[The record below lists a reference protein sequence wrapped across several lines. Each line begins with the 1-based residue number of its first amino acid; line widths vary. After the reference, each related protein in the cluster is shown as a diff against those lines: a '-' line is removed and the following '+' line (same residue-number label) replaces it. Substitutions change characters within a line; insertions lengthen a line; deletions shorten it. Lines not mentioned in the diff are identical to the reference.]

1 MATAA
6 PSPLATSPAK
16 TNGNKLSRLLIDGG
30 TTVLRNVFDRYH
42 PPANLASGLNT
53 NYSILNNLLRRR
65 VLNGHQWDKLFP
77 PGGGVPDSNTFDIT
91 LLFLLLTN
99 ICGLCPPLTGWHT
112 KPSPGDNSLEA
123 NLARVKF
130 FRNEL
135 YGHVTSSGVDATSFS
150 TFWHEISTALIFLG
164 LDQAEVDRMKA
175 EQGGE
180 EDYLDA
186 LIEWADSEEDIKV
199 QLKDIHQRQL
209 KLSETQCKTKDVAE
223 EVLRVELKG
232 QKILL
237 DSKSKLDEVSQL
249 VYATH
254 QENILR
260 LDKVYDSQSKTIHAV
275 DVIHE
280 SIQEVKQEV
289 KGLTKRKNE
298 HADEVLKTL
307 VKSEFKGDIEL
318 HANKFQEGTREWIF
332 KSIKDW
338 LDDRSSPHRV
348 MVISGNPGMGKTVI
362 SAVVSQRMQ
371 KDERLSGSHFCQHDN
386 SRYRDPRLML
396 QSLACHL
403 CQAMPSYKDTL
414 VEQLSRNLG
423 KDLNNMGVEELFALL
438 FKEPLSTVQDPG
450 RNTLIVIDGL
460 DESEYKGRNE
470 LLHVISNHFS
480 MLPVWIRILITTRP
494 ERSITEVLRHLEPIE
509 LKQKREENLNDIQ
522 TLFENQL
529 SNKIGEEHKDVLL
542 KELVKKSE
550 GLFIYA
556 YFIVDFIQKN
566 VSILTPDQLESVLP
580 SGISSVY
587 LSYFK
592 RLENELCKELNADE
606 EHFLRFLCAL
616 TAAREPLPVEFIA
629 KILNPGG
636 KSLTAQRKVNKAISC
651 ISTLLP
657 VREGRLHFF
666 HKSIKDWLIASLPYE
681 QHDFAVDEKEGHIVL
696 SDLCAS
702 ELDNLQRKGVHDRQF
717 TNTES
722 YALHHGTQHMLQVVN
737 DHDCADATRANSVTA
752 EQVYKYATDLEL
764 VYAKLEVKSTSATED
779 LLSLHSQNCSLLSH
793 ERDFVVTS
801 LLSLL
806 KKHSYI
812 LVDHPHLLFQCLINE
827 GIPELSS
834 SAAVI
839 LESSMPQI
847 AYMKYLDT
855 EEQKGAD
862 QARFECSDKIVCFDV
877 SPEMDF
883 IVCECRDGNIHLW
896 SLQTGNKIWVR
907 PTLTKKEFYSGYPDN
922 TAYRRVGNNSLS
934 YYRSVTFHPNGKSVL
949 AGTLQFLYTL
959 GGERKDLFPN
969 SKCIF
974 SNFVFCKD
982 KKEILT
988 DCPNKPKEVALWN
1001 MVNGEKLLIIAADQ
1015 EIAAFTIS
1023 EDGSQ
1028 LAFSHVTGEVILLD
1042 RVNKSSQ
1049 MILRTTL
1056 VDCGLMHF
1064 TSDKN
1069 TLVCGFLGFTFEEH
1083 SGSYKGVFYG
1093 PPRFIS
1099 ITVNS
1104 DPDLEPLQ
1112 FQTFRFWPYNL
1123 SGTLDLW
1130 DDFIKQTMTFSWAR
1144 NVQVIPKHCLHAGS
1158 YIKLNDE
1165 SALVGSPACKYV
1177 TMINTVHGMVFGSI
1191 EGRDVKQIAFSLE
1204 GDAIYSVVPVPERE
1218 VKVTVLRMSSRDL
1231 VNTRVFLDSVSIF
1244 PTRDGIVLL
1253 KHDRVAELWSFD
1265 MSTCLRPLPKVTE
1278 YEKVYTISEVFIACC
1293 YSVSFYELSEDL
1305 QNEGSDNS
1313 EDWPNDIDEW
1323 CADSQDH
1330 WVIDVLDVTSAGS
1343 RIVSSLKADLDADEM
1358 ILSVS
1363 FSDPSQVLLC
1373 TLKEEDIGVLL
1384 LEKVKLSLRK
1394 NGLIVWERTTCWI
1407 DSIIESHL
1415 LCSPRNEFVVT
1426 WNTLDQ
1432 GHGLHILNADT
1443 GETLHVFLGEQHDIV
1458 DCKFL
1463 DDKSVVCCSGDN
1475 FLRLYNI
1482 RTGDLLSI
1490 LDIGERSFCLGACL
1504 FQPLV
1509 AIGLSG
1515 TRIKFVHVQL
1525 PKETERNARLVY
1537 FISFLVITLDYLYS
1551 EAPKTNPRC
1560 AINCKMPSYK

>member
-6 PSPLATSPAK
+6 PSLLASSPAK

-30 TTVLRNVFDRYH
+30 TTVLRNVFDHYH
-42 PPANLASGLNT
+42 PPTTLASDLNA
-53 NYSILNNLLRRR
+53 NYSTLNNLLRRR

-77 PGGGVPDSNTFDIT
+77 PGGVPDSKTFDIT

-99 ICGLCPPLTGWHT
+99 ICGLSPPLTGWHS
-112 KPSPGDNSLEA
+112 KPSPSDNSREA

-135 YGHVTSSGVDATSFS
+135 YGHVTSSGVDATSFF
-150 TFWHEISTALIFLG
+150 TFWQEISTALIFLG
-164 LDQAEVDRMKA
+164 LDQAEVDRLNA

-186 LIEWADSEEDIKV
+186 LIEWADSEEDIKG
-199 QLKDIHQRQL
+199 QLKDIYQRQL
-209 KLSETQCKTKDVAE
+209 KLSETQYKTQDVAE

-232 QKILL
+232 EKILL

-254 QENILR
+254 QATNEAHQENILR
-260 LDKVYDSQSKTIHAV
+260 LDKMCDSQSKTIHAV

-307 VKSEFKGDIEL
+307 VKSEFKGDIEF
-318 HANKFQEGTREWIF
+318 HANKFQERTREWIF

-371 KDERLSGSHFCQHDN
+371 RVGRLSGSHFCQHNN

-403 CQAMPSYKDTL
+403 CQTMPSYKDAL

-438 FKEPLSTVQDPG
+438 FKEPLSTVQNPG

-460 DESEYKGRNE
+460 DESEYQGRNE
-470 LLHVISNHFS
+470 LLHVIRNHFS

-509 LKQKREENLNDIQ
+509 LKQKHEENLNDIQ

-529 SNKIGEEHKDVLL
+529 SNKIGEKHKDILL

-556 YFIVDFIQKN
+556 YYIVDFIQKN

-616 TAAREPLPVEFIA
+616 AAAREPLPVEFIA

-636 KSLTAQRKVNKAISC
+636 KSLTAQRKVKKAISC

-681 QHDFAVDEKEGHIVL
+681 EHDFAVDEKEGHYVL

-702 ELDNLQRKGVHDRQF
+702 ELDSLQRKGVHHRQF

-722 YALHHGTQHMLQVVN
+722 YALHHGTQHMLQLVN
-737 DHDCADATRANSVTA
+737 DHDCADATRANSATA
-752 EQVYKYATDLEL
+752 EQVYKYATDLKL
-764 VYAKLEVKSTSATED
+764 VYAKLKVKSTFATED
-779 LLSLHSQNCSLLSH
+779 LLSLHSQSCSLLSD

-834 SAAVI
+834 SAAII
-839 LESSMPQI
+839 LESSTPKI
-847 AYMKYLDT
+847 PYMKHLKN
-855 EEQKGAD
+855 ED
-862 QARFECSDKIVCFDV
+862 QRRANKARFYCSDKIVCFDV
-877 SPEMDF
+877 SPEMDYL
-883 IVCECRDGNIHLW
+883 ICECRDGTICLW
-896 SLQTGNKIWVR
+896 SLLTGNKIWVR
-907 PTLTKKEFYSGYPDN
+907 PTLTKKEFYSGYPDDS
-922 TAYRRVGNNSLS
+922 AYRVVGNNSLS
-934 YYRSVTFHPNGKSVL
+934 YYRSVTFHPNGESVL
-949 AGTLQFLYTL
+949 ARTLQFVYTL
-959 GGERKDLFPN
+959 DGDRKDLFP
-969 SKCIF
+969 SSDCFF

-982 KKEILT
+982 KKEVLT
-988 DCPNKPKEVALWN
+988 DRPNKPKEVALWN
-1001 MVNGEKLLIIAADQ
+1001 IVNGENVLNIVAVE
-1015 EIAAFTIS
+1015 EIATFTIS

-1028 LAFSHVTGEVILLD
+1028 VAFSQVTFEIVIFD
-1042 RVNKSSQ
+1042 RVNESVQ
-1049 MILRTTL
+1049 RILRTES
-1056 VDCGLMHF
+1056 VVCGLMNF
-1064 TSDKN
+1064 TPDTEN
-1069 TLVCGFLGFTFEEH
+1069 TLVCGFLGFTVEYEC
-1083 SGSYKGVFYG
+1083 GTYKRLFCDR
-1093 PPRFIS
+1093 PQFL
-1099 ITVNS
+1099 TVNS
-1104 DPDLEPLQ
+1104 DVVFDSVQPRA
-1112 FQTFRFWPYNL
+1112 FRLWPYD
-1123 SGTLDLW
+1123 SPGTLDWELGYW
-1130 DDFIKQTMTFSWAR
+1130 ELTMQNYW
-1144 NVQVIPKHCLHAGS
+1144 VHCVIPNKFLYAGA
-1158 YIKLNDE
+1158 YIRLNKE

-1177 TMINTVHGMVFGSI
+1177 AMVNTEEVFRLQNG
-1191 EGRDVKQIAFSLE
+1191 GVVVKIAFSLE
-1204 GDAIYSVVPVPERE
+1204 GDAIYSITSESE
-1218 VKVTVLRMSSRDL
+1218 SLHHNLTLTVFRMSNNELLS
-1231 VNTRVFLDSVSIF
+1231 TKIFPGPISIF
-1244 PTRDGIVLL
+1244 PTRDGVMLR

-1293 YSVSFYELSEDL
+1293 YSVPFYELSEDL
-1305 QNEGSDNS
+1305 ENEGSDNS

-1358 ILSVS
+1358 IISVLC
-1363 FSDPSQVLLC
+1363 SDPSQVLLR
-1373 TLKEEDIGVLL
+1373 TLKEEDVGVLF
-1384 LEKVKLSLRK
+1384 LENK
-1394 NGLIVWERTTCWI
+1394 
-1407 DSIIESHL
+1407 
-1415 LCSPRNEFVVT
+1415 
-1426 WNTLDQ
+1426 
-1432 GHGLHILNADT
+1432 
-1443 GETLHVFLGEQHDIV
+1443 
-1458 DCKFL
+1458 
-1463 DDKSVVCCSGDN
+1463 
-1475 FLRLYNI
+1475 
-1482 RTGDLLSI
+1482 
-1490 LDIGERSFCLGACL
+1490 
-1504 FQPLV
+1504 
-1509 AIGLSG
+1509 
-1515 TRIKFVHVQL
+1515 
-1525 PKETERNARLVY
+1525 
-1537 FISFLVITLDYLYS
+1537 
-1551 EAPKTNPRC
+1551 
-1560 AINCKMPSYK
+1560 

>member
-6 PSPLATSPAK
+6 PSPLASSPAK

-65 VLNGHQWDKLFP
+65 VLNGHQWEKLFP
-77 PGGGVPDSNTFDIT
+77 TGGGVPDSNKFDIT

-123 NLARVKF
+123 NLARVKL

-164 LDQAEVDRMKA
+164 LDQAEVDRLKA

-186 LIEWADSEEDIKV
+186 LIEWAGSEEDIKA

-209 KLSETQCKTKDVAE
+209 KLSETQCKTHDVAE

-232 QKILL
+232 EKILL

-254 QENILR
+254 QATNEAHQENILR
-260 LDKVYDSQSKTIHAV
+260 LDKMCDSQSKTIHAV

-307 VKSEFKGDIEL
+307 VKSEFKGDIEF

-332 KSIKDW
+332 KSIEDW
-338 LDDRSSPHRV
+338 LDDRSSPHRA

-371 KDERLSGSHFCQHDN
+371 RVGRLSGSHFCQHNN

-460 DESEYKGRNE
+460 DESEYQGRNE

-494 ERSITEVLRHLEPIE
+494 ERSITEALRHLEPIE
-509 LKQKREENLNDIQ
+509 LEQKQEENLNDIQ

-529 SNKIGEEHKDVLL
+529 SNKIGEKHKDILL

-556 YFIVDFIQKN
+556 YYIVDFIQKN

-616 TAAREPLPVEFIA
+616 AAAREPLPVEFIA

-636 KSLTAQRKVNKAISC
+636 KSLTAQRKVKKAISC

-681 QHDFAVDEKEGHIVL
+681 EHDFAVDEKEGHYVL

-702 ELDNLQRKGVHDRQF
+702 ELDSLQRKGVHDRQF

-737 DHDCADATRANSVTA
+737 YHDCADETRANSVTA

-764 VYAKLEVKSTSATED
+764 VYAKLKVKSTFATED
-779 LLSLHSQNCSLLSH
+779 LLSLHSQSCSLLSD
-793 ERDFVVTS
+793 EREFVVTS

-812 LVDHPHLLFQCLINE
+812 LVDHPHLFFQCLINE

-847 AYMKYLDT
+847 AYMKYLDA

-883 IVCECRDGNIHLW
+883 IVCECRDGTIHLW
-896 SLQTGNKIWVR
+896 SLQTGSTIWVR

-934 YYRSVTFHPNGKSVL
+934 YYRSVTFHPNGKNVL
-949 AGTLQFLYTL
+949 AGTLQFVYTL
-959 GGERKDLFPN
+959 GGETKDLFPN

-988 DCPNKPKEVALWN
+988 DCPNKPKEVALWK
-1001 MVNGEKLLIIAADQ
+1001 MVNGEKLLIIAAEQ

-1028 LAFSHVTGEVILLD
+1028 VAFSHVTGEVILLD

-1112 FQTFRFWPYNL
+1112 FQTFKFWPYNL

-1130 DDFIKQTMTFSWAR
+1130 DDFIKQTIPFSWAR

-1177 TMINTVHGMVFGSI
+1177 TMINTVHGMAFGSI
-1191 EGRDVKQIAFSLE
+1191 GGRDVKQINFSLE

-1244 PTRDGIVLL
+1244 PTRNGIVLL

-1265 MSTCLRPLPKVTE
+1265 MSTCLRPLPKVTGCDIVSSVSAE
-1278 YEKVYTISEVFIACC
+1278 QIACC
-1293 YSVSFYELSEDL
+1293 SSVPLYELSEDSEDL
-1305 QNEGSDNS
+1305 EDQDYDNS
-1313 EDWPNDIDEW
+1313 GDGLGYMDEW
-1323 CADSQDH
+1323 SDY
-1330 WVIDVLDVTSAGS
+1330 LDYQTKSKLIINYLGVNRAKSTT
-1343 RIVSSLKADLDADEM
+1343 VSSLNTVLDAGEE
-1358 ILSVS
+1358 ILSV
-1363 FSDPSQVLLC
+1363 FCINPSEVLVCTSKKTEVFNVLLV
-1373 TLKEEDIGVLL
+1373 EV
-1384 LEKVKLSLRK
+1384 KVSLRR
-1394 NGLIVWERTTCWI
+1394 NNLILWERTASWI
-1407 DSIIESHL
+1407 DPMGLMSHV
-1415 LCSPRNEFVVT
+1415 LCSSKHEFVVT
-1426 WNTLDQ
+1426 WNTLEE
-1432 GHGLHILNADT
+1432 GHGLHILYADT
-1443 GETLHVFLGEQHDIV
+1443 GETLHVFLGDQNDIV

-1463 DDKSVVCCSGDN
+1463 DDESLVCCSGDN
-1475 FLRLYNI
+1475 FLRLYNV
-1482 RTGDLLSI
+1482 RAGVLLSI
-1490 LDIGERSFCLGACL
+1490 LDIGEQPFCLGACL
-1504 FQPLV
+1504 YQPLV

-1525 PKETERNARLVY
+1525 PKETGKTPRLV
-1537 FISFLVITLDYLYS
+1537 SFVSLLVM
-1551 EAPKTNPRC
+1551 AVN
-1560 AINCKMPSYK
+1560 

>member
-6 PSPLATSPAK
+6 PSPLASSPAK

-91 LLFLLLTN
+91 LLFLLLTT
-99 ICGLCPPLTGWHT
+99 ICGLSPPLTGWHT
-112 KPSPGDNSLEA
+112 KPFPGDNSLEA

-135 YGHVTSSGVDATSFS
+135 YGHVTSSGVEATSFS
-150 TFWHEISTALIFLG
+150 TFWHEISTALICLG
-164 LDQAEVDRMKA
+164 LDQAEIDRLKA

-186 LIEWADSEEDIKV
+186 LTEWAGSDEDIKA

-209 KLSETQCKTKDVAE
+209 KLSETQCKTQDVAE

-232 QKILL
+232 EKILL

-254 QENILR
+254 QATNEAHQENILR
-260 LDKVYDSQSKTIHAV
+260 LDKVCDSQSKTIHAV

-307 VKSEFKGDIEL
+307 VKSEFKGDIEF

-348 MVISGNPGMGKTVI
+348 IVISGNPGMGKTVI

-371 KDERLSGSHFCQHDN
+371 RVGGMSGSHFFQHNN

-403 CQAMPSYKDTL
+403 CQAMPSYKDAL

-460 DESEYKGRNE
+460 DESEYQGRNE

-529 SNKIGEEHKDVLL
+529 SNKIGEEHKDIIL

-556 YFIVDFIQKN
+556 YYIVDFIQKN
-566 VSILTPDQLESVLP
+566 VSILTPDQVESVLP

-616 TAAREPLPVEFIA
+616 AAAREPLPVEFIA

-636 KSLTAQRKVNKAISC
+636 KSLTAQRKVKKAISC

-657 VREGRLHFF
+657 VREDRLHFF
-666 HKSIKDWLIASLPYE
+666 HKSIKDWLIASLSYE
-681 QHDFAVDEKEGHIVL
+681 QHDFAVDEKEGHYVL
-696 SDLCAS
+696 SDLCVS
-702 ELDNLQRKGVHDRQF
+702 ELDSLQRKGVHDRQF
-717 TNTES
+717 KNTES
-722 YALHHGTQHMLQVVN
+722 CALHHGTQHMLQVVN
-737 DHDCADATRANSVTA
+737 DHDCADETRAISVTA

-764 VYAKLEVKSTSATED
+764 VYAKLKVKSTSATED
-779 LLSLHSQNCSLLSH
+779 LLSLHSQNCSLLSD

-812 LVDHPHLLFQCLINE
+812 LVDHPRLLFQCLINE

-839 LESSMPQI
+839 LESSTPKI
-847 AYMKYLDT
+847 PYMKHLKNED
-855 EEQKGAD
+855 QRRAD
-862 QARFECSDKIVCFDV
+862 KARFYCSDKIVCFDV
-877 SPEMDF
+877 SPEMDYL
-883 IVCECRDGNIHLW
+883 ICECRDGTICLW
-896 SLQTGNKIWVR
+896 SLLTGNKIWVR
-907 PTLTKKEFYSGYPDN
+907 PTLTKKEFYSGYPDDS
-922 TAYRRVGNNSLS
+922 AYRVVGNNSLS
-934 YYRSVTFHPNGKSVL
+934 YYRSVTFHPNGESVL
-949 AGTLQFLYTL
+949 AGTLQFVYTL
-959 GGERKDLFPN
+959 DGDTKDLFP
-969 SKCIF
+969 SSDSIF

-982 KKEILT
+982 KKEVLT
-988 DCPNKPKEVALWN
+988 DRPNKPKEVALWN
-1001 MVNGEKLLIIAADQ
+1001 IVNGENVLNIVADE
-1015 EIAAFTIS
+1015 EIATFTIS

-1028 LAFSHVTGEVILLD
+1028 VAFSQVTFEIVFFD
-1042 RVNKSSQ
+1042 RVNESVQ
-1049 MILRTTL
+1049 RILQTES
-1056 VDCGLMHF
+1056 VVCGLMHF
-1064 TSDKN
+1064 TPDTEN
-1069 TLVCGFLGFTFEEH
+1069 RDTLVCGFLGFTVEEEC
-1083 SGSYKGVFYG
+1083 GTYKGCFCG
-1093 PPRFIS
+1093 LSQFL
-1099 ITVNS
+1099 TFNS
-1104 DPDLEPLQ
+1104 DLDFDSVQPE
-1112 FQTFRFWPYNL
+1112 TFSLWPYDS
-1123 SGTLDLW
+1123 SGTLDW
-1130 DDFIKQTMTFSWAR
+1130 DFGYWDLTMQDISDCW
-1144 NVQVIPKHCLHAGS
+1144 VHCVIPSKFLYAGS
-1158 YIKLNDE
+1158 YIRLNKE
-1165 SALVGSPACKYV
+1165 SALAGSPACKYV
-1177 TMINTVHGMVFGSI
+1177 AMVNTEEVFRLQNG
-1191 EGRDVKQIAFSLE
+1191 GVVVKIAFSLE
-1204 GDAIYSVVPVPERE
+1204 GDAIYSITSESE
-1218 VKVTVLRMSSRDL
+1218 SLHHNLTLTVFRMSNNELLS
-1231 VNTRVFLDSVSIF
+1231 TKIFPGPISIF
-1244 PTRDGIVLL
+1244 PTRDGVMLR

-1265 MSTCLRPLPKVTE
+1265 MSTCLRSLPNVTA
-1278 YEKVYTISEVFIACC
+1278 YNIVSSTSEEFIAGC
-1293 YSVSFYELSEDL
+1293 YKVALFELSKDL
-1305 QNEGSDNS
+1305 ANEGSDNS
-1313 EDWPNDIDEW
+1313 EDWPDDIHKW
-1323 CADSQDH
+1323 CVDFQVY

-1343 RIVSSLKADLDADEM
+1343 RIVSSLKADLDADEV
-1358 ILSVS
+1358 ILSVLCI
-1363 FSDPSQVLLC
+1363 DPSQVLLC
-1373 TLKEEDIGVLL
+1373 TSKEEDFGGHS
-1384 LEKVKLSLRK
+1384 LENVKLKLRK
-1394 NGLIVWERTTCWI
+1394 NGLILLERTTCWI
-1407 DSIIESHL
+1407 DPDRIIASHL

-1432 GHGLHILNADT
+1432 GHGLHILNAYT
-1443 GETLHVFLGEQHDIV
+1443 GETLHVFLGEQNDIV

-1463 DDKSVVCCSGDN
+1463 DDESVVCCSEDN

-1490 LDIGERSFCLGACL
+1490 LDIGEQPFCLGACL
-1504 FQPLV
+1504 YQPLV
-1509 AIGLSG
+1509 AIGLSA

-1525 PKETERNARLVY
+1525 PKETKKTARLSHQTPV
-1537 FISFLVITLDYLYS
+1537 
-1551 EAPKTNPRC
+1551 N
-1560 AINCKMPSYK
+1560 

>member
-1 MATAA
+1 M
-6 PSPLATSPAK
+6 
-16 TNGNKLSRLLIDGG
+16 
-30 TTVLRNVFDRYH
+30 LRNVFDHYH
-42 PPANLASGLNT
+42 PPANLASDLNL
-53 NYSILNNLLRRR
+53 NYSVLNNLLRKR

-77 PGGGVPDSNTFDIT
+77 PGGVPDSKTFDIT

-99 ICGLCPPLTGWHT
+99 ICGLSPPLTGWHS

-123 NLARVKF
+123 NLARVKV

-150 TFWHEISTALIFLG
+150 AFWHEISTALIFLG
-164 LDQAEVDRMKA
+164 LDQAEVDRLKA

-186 LIEWADSEEDIKV
+186 LIDWAGSEEDIKA

-209 KLSETQCKTKDVAE
+209 KLSETQCKTHDVAE

-232 QKILL
+232 EKILL

-254 QENILR
+254 QATNEAHQENILR
-260 LDKVYDSQSKTIHAV
+260 LDKMCDSQSKTIHAV
-275 DVIHE
+275 DVMHE

-289 KGLTKRKNE
+289 KDLTKRKNG

-307 VKSEFKGDIEL
+307 VKSEFKGDIEF

-371 KDERLSGSHFCQHDN
+371 RVERLSGSHFCQHNN

-403 CQAMPSYKDTL
+403 CQAMPSYKDAL

-423 KDLNNMGVEELFALL
+423 TDLNNMGVEELFALL

-460 DESEYKGRNE
+460 DESEYQGRNE
-470 LLHVISNHFS
+470 LLHVISNHFP
-480 MLPVWIRILITTRP
+480 MLPVWMRILITTRP
-494 ERSITEVLRHLEPIE
+494 ERSITEALRHLEPIE

-522 TLFENQL
+522 TSFENQL
-529 SNKIGEEHKDVLL
+529 SNKIGEKHKDILL

-556 YFIVDFIQKN
+556 YYIVDFIQKN

-592 RLENELCKELNADE
+592 RLENELCKELHADE

-616 TAAREPLPVEFIA
+616 TASREPLPVEFIA
-629 KILNPGG
+629 KILYPGE
-636 KSLTAQRKVNKAISC
+636 KSLTAQRKVKKAISC

-681 QHDFAVDEKEGHIVL
+681 QHDFAVDEKKGHYVL

-702 ELDNLQRKGVHDRQF
+702 ELDSLQRKGVHDRQF

-722 YALHHGTQHMLQVVN
+722 YALHHGTQHMLQLVN
-737 DHDCADATRANSVTA
+737 DDDCADATRANSVKA

-764 VYAKLEVKSTSATED
+764 VYAKLKVKSTFATED
-779 LLSLHSQNCSLLSH
+779 LLSLHSQSCSLLSD

-834 SAAVI
+834 SAAII
-839 LESSMPQI
+839 LESSTPKI
-847 AYMKYLDT
+847 PYMKHLKN
-855 EEQKGAD
+855 ED
-862 QARFECSDKIVCFDV
+862 QRRANKARFYCSDKIVCFDV
-877 SPEMDF
+877 SPEMDYL
-883 IVCECRDGNIHLW
+883 ICECRDGTICLW
-896 SLQTGNKIWVR
+896 SLLTGNRIWVR
-907 PTLTKKEFYSGYPDN
+907 PTLTKKEFYSGYPDDS
-922 TAYRRVGNNSLS
+922 AYRVVGNNSLS
-934 YYRSVTFHPNGKSVL
+934 YYRSVTFHSNGESVL
-949 AGTLQFLYTL
+949 AGTLQFVYTL
-959 GGERKDLFPN
+959 DGDRKDLFP
-969 SKCIF
+969 SSDCFF

-982 KKEILT
+982 KKEVLT
-988 DCPNKPKEVALWN
+988 DRPNKPKEVALWN
-1001 MVNGEKLLIIAADQ
+1001 IVNGENVLNIVADE
-1015 EIAAFTIS
+1015 EIATFTIS

-1028 LAFSHVTGEVILLD
+1028 VAFSQVTFEIVIFD
-1042 RVNKSSQ
+1042 RVNESVQ
-1049 MILRTTL
+1049 RILRTES
-1056 VDCGLMHF
+1056 VVCGLMHF
-1064 TSDKN
+1064 TPDTEN
-1069 TLVCGFLGFTFEEH
+1069 TLVCGFLGFTVEYEC
-1083 SGSYKGVFYG
+1083 GTYKRLFCDR
-1093 PPRFIS
+1093 PQFL
-1099 ITVNS
+1099 TVNS
-1104 DPDLEPLQ
+1104 DLVFDSVQPRA
-1112 FQTFRFWPYNL
+1112 FRLWPYD
-1123 SGTLDLW
+1123 SPGTLDWELGYW
-1130 DDFIKQTMTFSWAR
+1130 ELTMQDYW
-1144 NVQVIPKHCLHAGS
+1144 VHCVIPSKFLYAGA
-1158 YIKLNDE
+1158 YIRLNKE

-1177 TMINTVHGMVFGSI
+1177 AMVNTEEVFRLQNG
-1191 EGRDVKQIAFSLE
+1191 GVVVKIAFSLE
-1204 GDAIYSVVPVPERE
+1204 GDAIYSITSESE
-1218 VKVTVLRMSSRDL
+1218 SLHHNLTLTVFRMSNNELLS
-1231 VNTRVFLDSVSIF
+1231 TKIFPGPISIF
-1244 PTRDGIVLL
+1244 PTRDGVMLL

-1265 MSTCLRPLPKVTE
+1265 MSTCLRSLPNVTA
-1278 YEKVYTISEVFIACC
+1278 YNIVSSTSEEFIAGC
-1293 YSVSFYELSEDL
+1293 YKVAFFELSKDL
-1305 QNEGSDNS
+1305 ANKGSDNS
-1313 EDWPNDIDEW
+1313 EDWPDDIDKW
-1323 CADSQDH
+1323 CVDCQVCR
-1330 WVIDVLDVTSAGS
+1330 VIDVLDVTSAGS
-1343 RIVSSLKADLDADEM
+1343 RIISSLKVDLDADEM
-1358 ILSVS
+1358 ILSVLCI
-1363 FSDPSQVLLC
+1363 DPSQVLLC
-1373 TLKEEDIGVLL
+1373 TSKEEDFGVHS
-1384 LEKVKLSLRK
+1384 LEHVKLNLRK
-1394 NGLIVWERTTCWI
+1394 NGLILWERTTCWI
-1407 DSIIESHL
+1407 DPDRIIASHL
-1415 LCSPRNEFVVT
+1415 LCSPKNEFVVT

-1432 GHGLHILNADT
+1432 GHGLHVLNADT
-1443 GETLHVFLGEQHDIV
+1443 GETLHVFLGEQNDIV

-1463 DDKSVVCCSGDN
+1463 DDESVVCCSEDN

-1490 LDIGERSFCLGACL
+1490 LDIGEQPFCLGACL
-1504 FQPLV
+1504 YHPLV

-1525 PKETERNARLVY
+1525 PKETKKTERLVS
-1537 FISFLVITLDYLYS
+1537 FISFLVIAVD
-1551 EAPKTNPRC
+1551 
-1560 AINCKMPSYK
+1560 

>member
-1 MATAA
+1 M
-6 PSPLATSPAK
+6 
-16 TNGNKLSRLLIDGG
+16 
-30 TTVLRNVFDRYH
+30 LRNIFDHYH
-42 PPANLASGLNT
+42 LPVNLASDLNF
-53 NYSILNNLLRRR
+53 NYSVLKNLLSKR
-65 VLNGHQWDKLFP
+65 VLNGHQWEKLFP
-77 PGGGVPDSNTFDIT
+77 PGGGVPDSKTFDIT
-91 LLFLLLTN
+91 LLFLLLTT
-99 ICGLCPPLTGWHT
+99 ICGLSPPLTGWHT
-112 KPSPGDNSLEA
+112 KPPPGDNTREA

-130 FRNEL
+130 FRNML
-135 YGHVTSSGVDATSFS
+135 YGHVTSTGVDATSFS
-150 TFWHEISTALIFLG
+150 SFWHEISTTLHSLG
-164 LDQAEVDRMKA
+164 LDQAEINRLKA
-175 EQGGE
+175 ERGGE
-180 EDYLDA
+180 QDYLDV
-186 LIEWADSEEDIKV
+186 LIEWADSEEDIKE
-199 QLKDIHQRQL
+199 QLKYIRQSQNKTEETQL
-209 KLSETQCKTKDVAE
+209 KLSEIQCKTLDVAE

-232 QKILL
+232 EKILL
-237 DSKSKLDEVSQL
+237 DSKSKLDEVSQW
-249 VYATH
+249 VNATNQATNEAH
-254 QENILR
+254 QECILR
-260 LDKVYDSQSKTIHAV
+260 LDKVCDSQSKTTRAV
-275 DVIHE
+275 DVMHE

-307 VKSEFKGDIEL
+307 VKSEFKGDIEF

-338 LDDRSSPHRV
+338 LDDRASPHRV

-371 KDERLSGSHFCQHDN
+371 KAGRLSGSHFCQHNN

-438 FKEPLSTVQDPG
+438 FKEPLSTVKDPG

-494 ERSITEVLRHLEPIE
+494 ERSITEALRHLEPIE

-529 SNKIGEEHKDVLL
+529 SNKIGEQHKDILL

-587 LSYFK
+587 FSYFK
-592 RLENELCKELNADE
+592 RLENELFKELHADE

-616 TAAREPLPVEFIA
+616 TASREPLPVEFIA
-629 KILNPGG
+629 KILYPGE
-636 KSLTAQRKVNKAISC
+636 KSLTAQRKVKKAISS

-657 VREGRLHFF
+657 VRDGRLHFF

-681 QHDFAVDEKEGHIVL
+681 QHDFAVDEKEGHDVL

-702 ELDNLQRKGVHDRQF
+702 ELDSIQRKGVHGRQF

-722 YALHHGTQHMLQVVN
+722 YALHHGTQHMIQVVN
-737 DHDCADATRANSVTA
+737 YHDCPDETRTNSVTV
-752 EQVYKYATDLEL
+752 EELYKYATDLEL
-764 VYAKLEVKSTSATED
+764 VYAKLKAKSTFATED
-779 LLSLHSQNCSLLSH
+779 LLSLHSPNCSLLSD
-793 ERDFVVTS
+793 ERGFVVTS

-812 LVDHPHLLFQCLINE
+812 LVDHPHLFFQCLINE

-855 EEQKGAD
+855 EQKKGAD
-862 QARFECSDKIVCFDV
+862 KARFECSDKIVCFDV

-883 IVCECRDGNIHLW
+883 VVCECRDGTIHLW

-922 TAYRRVGNNSLS
+922 TAYRRVGICSLS

-949 AGTLQFLYTL
+949 AGTLQFVYTL
-959 GGERKDLFPN
+959 SGERKDLFPN
-969 SKCIF
+969 SKCVF

-988 DCPNKPKEVALWN
+988 DCPNNPKEVALWN
-1001 MVNGEKLLIIAADQ
+1001 MVNGEKLLTIAADQ
-1015 EIAAFTIS
+1015 EIAACTIS

-1028 LAFSHVTGEVILLD
+1028 IAFSQVTHAVILFD
-1042 RVNKSSQ
+1042 RVNKSFQ
-1049 MILRTTL
+1049 LILQTSL
-1056 VDCGLMHF
+1056 LDCGLMYF

-1069 TLVCGFLGFTFEEH
+1069 TLVCAFLDFTFEEH
-1083 SGSYKGVFYG
+1083 CNSYKGFFYG

-1099 ITVNS
+1099 INVNS

-1112 FQTFRFWPYNL
+1112 FETFRFWPYNS

-1130 DDFIKQTMTFSWAR
+1130 DDFKKQTWFFSWAS
-1144 NVQVIPKHCLHAGS
+1144 NLQVIPKHCLHAGS
-1158 YIKLNDE
+1158 YIKLDDE

-1177 TMINTVHGMVFGSI
+1177 TMINTVHRTTFGLI
-1191 EGRDVKQIAFSLE
+1191 KGRNVKQIAFSLE

-1231 VNTRVFLDSVSIF
+1231 VNTIVFLDSVSVF

-1265 MSTCLRPLPKVTE
+1265 MSTCLRALPNVTGCDIVSSVSRE
-1278 YEKVYTISEVFIACC
+1278 LIACC
-1293 YSVSFYELSEDL
+1293 SSVPFYESSEDSEDL
-1305 QNEGSDNS
+1305 EDQDSDNS
-1313 EDWPNDIDEW
+1313 GDWVGYVDEW
-1323 CADSQDH
+1323 SDFQDYLTKSEL
-1330 WVIDVLDVTSAGS
+1330 VINYLDVNRTKSTT
-1343 RIVSSLKADLDADEM
+1343 VSSLNTILDKGEE
-1358 ILSVS
+1358 ILTVFCINSS
-1363 FSDPSQVLLC
+1363 EVLVC
-1373 TLKEEDIGVLL
+1373 TSKETEVGAAIVVD
-1384 LEKVKLSLRK
+1384 VKLSLRK
-1394 NGLIVWERTTCWI
+1394 NGLILWERTAMWVDPMDI
-1407 DSIIESHL
+1407 MSHL
-1415 LCSPRNEFVVT
+1415 LCSSKHEFVVT
-1426 WNTLDQ
+1426 WNTLEK

-1443 GETLHVFLGEQHDIV
+1443 GETLHVFLGDQNDIV

-1463 DDKSVVCCSGDN
+1463 DDESVVCCSGDN
-1475 FLRLYNI
+1475 FIRLYNV
-1482 RTGDLLSI
+1482 RAGVLLSI
-1490 LDIGERSFCLGACL
+1490 LDIGEQPFSLGACL
-1504 FQPLV
+1504 YQPLV
-1509 AIGLSG
+1509 AIGLSA

-1525 PKETERNARLVY
+1525 PKETEKTPRLVS
-1537 FISFLVITLDYLYS
+1537 FISFLVIAVDYLL
-1551 EAPKTNPRC
+1551 
-1560 AINCKMPSYK
+1560 

>member
-6 PSPLATSPAK
+6 PSPLASSPAK

-53 NYSILNNLLRRR
+53 NYSILNKLLRRR

-209 KLSETQCKTKDVAE
+209 KLSETQCKTQDVAE

-254 QENILR
+254 QATNEAHQENILR
-260 LDKVYDSQSKTIHAV
+260 LNKMCDSQSKTIHAV

-307 VKSEFKGDIEL
+307 VKSEFKGDIEF

-332 KSIKDW
+332 KSIEDW
-338 LDDRSSPHRV
+338 LDDRASPHRV

-371 KDERLSGSHFCQHDN
+371 RVGRLSGSHFCQHNN

-403 CQAMPSYKDTL
+403 CQAMPSYKDAL

-522 TLFENQL
+522 TLFEKQL
-529 SNKIGEEHKDVLL
+529 SNKIGEKHKDILL

-556 YFIVDFIQKN
+556 YYIVDFIQKN

-616 TAAREPLPVEFIA
+616 AAAREPLPVEFIA

-636 KSLTAQRKVNKAISC
+636 KSLTAQRKVKKAISC

-737 DHDCADATRANSVTA
+737 DHDCADETRANSVTA

-779 LLSLHSQNCSLLSH
+779 PLSLHSQNCSLLSH

-839 LESSMPQI
+839 LESSTPKI
-847 AYMKYLDT
+847 PYMKHLKNED
-855 EEQKGAD
+855 QRRAD
-862 QARFECSDKIVCFDV
+862 KARFYCSDKIVCFDV
-877 SPEMDF
+877 SPEMDYL
-883 IVCECRDGNIHLW
+883 ICECRDGTICLW
-896 SLQTGNKIWVR
+896 SLLTGNKIWVR
-907 PTLTKKEFYSGYPDN
+907 PTFAKKEFYSGYPDDG
-922 TAYRRVGNNSLS
+922 AYRVVGKTSLS
-934 YYRSVTFHPNGKSVL
+934 YYRSVTFHPNGESVL
-949 AGTLQFLYTL
+949 AGTLQFVYTL
-959 GGERKDLFPN
+959 GGDRKDLFP
-969 SKCIF
+969 SSDSIF

-982 KKEILT
+982 KKEVLT
-988 DCPNKPKEVALWN
+988 DRPNKPKEVALWN
-1001 MVNGEKLLIIAADQ
+1001 IVNGENVLNIVADE
-1015 EIAAFTIS
+1015 EIATFTIS

-1028 LAFSHVTGEVILLD
+1028 VAFSQVTFEIIIFD
-1042 RVNKSSQ
+1042 RVNESVQ
-1049 MILRTTL
+1049 RILRAES
-1056 VDCGLMHF
+1056 VVCGLMHF
-1064 TSDKN
+1064 TPDTEN
-1069 TLVCGFLGFTFEEH
+1069 TLVCGFLGFTVEEEC
-1083 SGSYKGVFYG
+1083 GTYNSYFCDQSQ
-1093 PPRFIS
+1093 FLS
-1099 ITVNS
+1099 VNS
-1104 DPDLEPLQ
+1104 DLDFDPVEPE
-1112 FQTFRFWPYNL
+1112 TFTLWPYDS
-1123 SGTLDLW
+1123 SGTLDW
-1130 DDFIKQTMTFSWAR
+1130 DLGYWDLTMQNISDCWVHR
-1144 NVQVIPKHCLHAGS
+1144 VIPSKFLYAGS
-1158 YIKLNDE
+1158 YIRLNDK
-1165 SALVGSPACKYV
+1165 SALVGSPAGQYV
-1177 TMINTVHGMVFGSI
+1177 AMVNTEEAFRLPNGGVV
-1191 EGRDVKQIAFSLE
+1191 EKIAFSLE
-1204 GDAIYSVVPVPERE
+1204 GDAIYSITSELE
-1218 VKVTVLRMSSRDL
+1218 SFHDTLTLTVFRMSNNELLS
-1231 VNTRVFLDSVSIF
+1231 TKIFPGPISIF
-1244 PTRDGIVLL
+1244 PTRDGVMLL

-1278 YEKVYTISEVFIACC
+1278 YEKVYTISEVFKACC
-1293 YSVSFYELSEDL
+1293 YSVPFYELSEDL
-1305 QNEGSDNS
+1305 ENEGSDNS
-1313 EDWPNDIDEW
+1313 EDWPNDI
-1323 CADSQDH
+1323 DSQDH

-1343 RIVSSLKADLDADEM
+1343 RIVSSLKADLDADEV
-1358 ILSVS
+1358 ILSVLC
-1363 FSDPSQVLLC
+1363 SDPSQVLLC
-1373 TLKEEDIGVLL
+1373 TLKDEDIGVLL
-1384 LEKVKLSLRK
+1384 LENVKLSLRK

-1407 DSIIESHL
+1407 DCTIESHL
-1415 LCSPRNEFVVT
+1415 LCSPRNEFVAT

-1443 GETLHVFLGEQHDIV
+1443 GETLHVFLGEQCAIV

-1490 LDIGERSFCLGACL
+1490 LDIGERSVCLGACL

-1525 PKETERNARLVY
+1525 PKETKKTVRLVS
-1537 FISFLVITLDYLYS
+1537 FISFLVIAVD
-1551 EAPKTNPRC
+1551 
-1560 AINCKMPSYK
+1560 

>member
-6 PSPLATSPAK
+6 PSPLASSPAK

-150 TFWHEISTALIFLG
+150 TFWHEISTALICLG
-164 LDQAEVDRMKA
+164 LDQAEVDRLKA

-186 LIEWADSEEDIKV
+186 LIEWADSEENIKG
-199 QLKDIHQRQL
+199 QLKDIRQSQTKTEETIAQVHQRQL
-209 KLSETQCKTKDVAE
+209 KLIETQCKTHDVAE
-223 EVLRVELKG
+223 EVLRMELKG
-232 QKILL
+232 QKILH
-237 DSKSKLDEVSQL
+237 DSKSKLDEVGQL
-249 VYATH
+249 ANATIEAH
-254 QENILR
+254 QKSILR
-260 LDKVYDSQSKTIHAV
+260 LEEVCNSQSKTNQAV
-275 DVIHE
+275 DEIRE
-280 SIQEVKQEV
+280 SIQEV
-289 KGLTKRKNE
+289 LTKKRSE

-307 VKSEFKGDIEL
+307 VRSEFKRDIEF

-332 KSIKDW
+332 KSIEDW
-338 LDDRSSPHRV
+338 LDDRASQHRV

-371 KDERLSGSHFCQHDN
+371 KVGRLSGSHFCQHNN

-396 QSLACHL
+396 QSLASHL
-403 CQAMPSYKDTL
+403 CQAMPSYKATL

-423 KDLNNMGVEELFALL
+423 KDLNSMGVEELFALL

-460 DESEYKGRNE
+460 DESEYQGRNE

-529 SNKIGEEHKDVLL
+529 SNKIGEKHKDILL

-556 YFIVDFIQKN
+556 YYIVDFIQKN

-580 SGISSVY
+580 SDISSVY
-587 LSYFK
+587 LSYFT
-592 RLENELCKELNADE
+592 RLEDELCKELNADE
-606 EHFLRFLCAL
+606 EHFLRFLCVL
-616 TAAREPLPVEFIA
+616 TAAREPLPIEFIA

-666 HKSIKDWLIASLPYE
+666 HKSIKDWLVASSPYE
-681 QHDFAVDEKEGHIVL
+681 QHDFTVDEKEGRIVL

-717 TNTES
+717 KNTES
-722 YALHHGTQHMLQVVN
+722 YALHHGIQHMLQVVN
-737 DHDCADATRANSVTA
+737 DHDCADETRASSVTA

-764 VYAKLEVKSTSATED
+764 VYAKLKVKSTSATED
-779 LLSLHSQNCSLLSH
+779 LLSLHSQNCSLLSD

-827 GIPELSS
+827 GIPELLS
-834 SAAVI
+834 SATVI
-839 LESSMPQI
+839 LESSAPKI
-847 AYMKYLDT
+847 PYMKLLKN
-855 EEQKGAD
+855 ED
-862 QARFECSDKIVCFDV
+862 QRRANKARFYCPDKIVCFDV

-883 IVCECRDGNIHLW
+883 IVCECRDGTIHLW
-896 SLQTGNKIWVR
+896 SLLTGNKIWVR
-907 PTLTKKEFYSGYPDN
+907 STLKKKEFYSGYPDDG
-922 TAYRRVGNNSLS
+922 AYRVVGKTSLS
-934 YYRSVTFHPNGKSVL
+934 YYRSVTFHPNGESVL
-949 AGTLQFLYTL
+949 AGTLQFVYTL
-959 GGERKDLFPN
+959 GGDWKDLFP
-969 SKCIF
+969 SSDSIF

-982 KKEILT
+982 KKEVLT
-988 DCPNKPKEVALWN
+988 DRPNKPKEVALWN
-1001 MVNGEKLLIIAADQ
+1001 IVNGENVLNIVADE
-1015 EIAAFTIS
+1015 EIATFTIS

-1028 LAFSHVTGEVILLD
+1028 VAFSQVTFEIIIFD
-1042 RVNKSSQ
+1042 RVNESVQ
-1049 MILRTTL
+1049 RILRTES
-1056 VDCGLMHF
+1056 VVCGLMHF
-1064 TSDKN
+1064 TPDTEN
-1069 TLVCGFLGFTFEEH
+1069 TLVCGFLGFTVEEEC
-1083 SGSYKGVFYG
+1083 GTYKSYFCD
-1093 PPRFIS
+1093 RSQFLS
-1099 ITVNS
+1099 VNS
-1104 DPDLEPLQ
+1104 DLDFDPVEP
-1112 FQTFRFWPYNL
+1112 QTFTLWPYDS
-1123 SGTLDLW
+1123 SGTLDW
-1130 DDFIKQTMTFSWAR
+1130 DLGYWDLTMQDISDYW
-1144 NVQVIPKHCLHAGS
+1144 VHCVIPSKFLYAGS
-1158 YIKLNDE
+1158 YIRLNDE

-1177 TMINTVHGMVFGSI
+1177 AMVNTEEEFRLLN
-1191 EGRDVKQIAFSLE
+1191 GRVVEKIAFSLE
-1204 GDAIYSVVPVPERE
+1204 GDAIYSITSELE
-1218 VKVTVLRMSSRDL
+1218 SFHDTLTLTVFRMSNNELLS
-1231 VNTRVFLDSVSIF
+1231 TKIFPGSISIF
-1244 PTRDGIVLL
+1244 PTRDGVMLL

-1305 QNEGSDNS
+1305 ENEGSDNS

-1384 LEKVKLSLRK
+1384 LEKVKQSLRK

-1525 PKETERNARLVY
+1525 PKETERNASL
-1537 FISFLVITLDYLYS
+1537 S
-1551 EAPKTNPRC
+1551 
-1560 AINCKMPSYK
+1560 

>member
-1 MATAA
+1 M
-6 PSPLATSPAK
+6 
-16 TNGNKLSRLLIDGG
+16 
-30 TTVLRNVFDRYH
+30 LRNVFDHYH
-42 PPANLASGLNT
+42 PPTTLASDLNS

-65 VLNGHQWDKLFP
+65 VLNKHQWDKLFP
-77 PGGGVPDSNTFDIT
+77 SGGGLPDSNTFDIT

-99 ICGLCPPLTGWHT
+99 ICGLSPPLTGWHT

-150 TFWHEISTALIFLG
+150 SFWHEISTTLHSLG
-164 LDQAEVDRMKA
+164 LHQAEIDRLKA

-180 EDYLDA
+180 QDYLDA
-186 LIEWADSEEDIKV
+186 LIEWTDSEEDMKG
-199 QLKDIHQRQL
+199 QLKEIRKFQTKTEETIAQVFQMQL
-209 KLSETQCKTKDVAE
+209 KLVETQSKTQEVAE
-223 EVLRVELKG
+223 DVLRMELKG
-232 QKILL
+232 QKILH
-237 DSKSKLDEVSQL
+237 DSKSKLDEVGQL
-249 VYATH
+249 ANATH
-254 QENILR
+254 QATNEAHQESILR
-260 LDKVYDSQSKTIHAV
+260 LEEVCKSQSKTNQAV
-275 DVIHE
+275 EEIRK

-289 KGLTKRKNE
+289 KSITKKKNE
-298 HADEVLKTL
+298 QADKVLKTL
-307 VKSEFKGDIEL
+307 VMSEFKGDIEF

-332 KSIKDW
+332 KSIEDW
-338 LDDRSSPHRV
+338 LDDRASPHRV

-371 KDERLSGSHFCQHDN
+371 RVGRLSGSHFCQHNN

-403 CQAMPSYKDTL
+403 SQAMPSYKDTL

-460 DESEYKGRNE
+460 DESEYQGRNE

-494 ERSITEVLRHLEPIE
+494 ERSITEALRHLEPIE

-529 SNKIGEEHKDVLL
+529 SNKIGEEHKDILL

-556 YFIVDFIQKN
+556 YFIVDFIQN
-566 VSILTPDQLESVLP
+566 NISTLTPDQLESVLP

-636 KSLTAQRKVNKAISC
+636 KSLTAQRKVKKAISS

-681 QHDFAVDEKEGHIVL
+681 QHDFAVDEKEGHDVL

-702 ELDNLQRKGVHDRQF
+702 ELDSIQRKGVHGTQF

-737 DHDCADATRANSVTA
+737 DHDCADETRANSVTA

-764 VYAKLEVKSTSATED
+764 VYAKLKVKSTFATED
-779 LLSLHSQNCSLLSH
+779 LLSLHSQNCSLLSN
-793 ERDFVVTS
+793 EREFVVTS

-812 LVDHPHLLFQCLINE
+812 LVDHPHLFFQCLINE

-847 AYMKYLDT
+847 AYMKYLDV

-883 IVCECRDGNIHLW
+883 IVCECRDGTIHLW

-949 AGTLQFLYTL
+949 AGTLQFVYTL

-1028 LAFSHVTGEVILLD
+1028 VAFSHVTGEVILLD

-1049 MILRTTL
+1049 MILRTRL

-1099 ITVNS
+1099 ITVNP

-1265 MSTCLRPLPKVTE
+1265 MSTCLRPLPKVTGCDIVSSVSAE
-1278 YEKVYTISEVFIACC
+1278 QIACC
-1293 YSVSFYELSEDL
+1293 SSVPFYDLSEDSEDL
-1305 QNEGSDNS
+1305 EDQDSDNS
-1313 EDWPNDIDEW
+1313 GDWLGYMDEW
-1323 CADSQDH
+1323 SDSEDYLTKSELLINYLG
-1330 WVIDVLDVTSAGS
+1330 VNRTKSTT
-1343 RIVSSLKADLDADEM
+1343 VSSLNTVLDAGEEIRSVFCINSSEVLVCTSKKSDVFKA
-1358 ILSVS
+1358 IL
-1363 FSDPSQVLLC
+1363 
-1373 TLKEEDIGVLL
+1373 
-1384 LEKVKLSLRK
+1384 VKLKISLRK
-1394 NGLIVWERTTCWI
+1394 NRLILWERTAFWI
-1407 DSIIESHL
+1407 DPRGIQSHPV
-1415 LCSPRNEFVVT
+1415 LCSSKHEFVVT
-1426 WNTLDQ
+1426 WNTLEE

-1443 GETLHVFLGEQHDIV
+1443 GETLHVFLGDQNDIV

-1463 DDKSVVCCSGDN
+1463 DDESVVCCSGDN
-1475 FLRLYNI
+1475 FLRLYNV
-1482 RTGDLLSI
+1482 RAGLLLSI
-1490 LDIGERSFCLGACL
+1490 LDIGEQPFCLGACL
-1504 FQPLV
+1504 YQPLI

-1515 TRIKFVHVQL
+1515 TRVKFVHVQL
-1525 PKETERNARLVY
+1525 PKETEKTPRLVS
-1537 FISFLVITLDYLYS
+1537 FISLLVIAVD
-1551 EAPKTNPRC
+1551 
-1560 AINCKMPSYK
+1560 

>member
-1 MATAA
+1 MATA
-6 PSPLATSPAK
+6 PLASSPAK

-53 NYSILNNLLRRR
+53 DYSILNNLLRRR

-99 ICGLCPPLTGWHT
+99 ICGLSPPLTGWHT

-150 TFWHEISTALIFLG
+150 TFWHEISTALICLG
-164 LDQAEVDRMKA
+164 LDQAEVNRLKA

-186 LIEWADSEEDIKV
+186 LIEWAGSEEDIKA

-209 KLSETQCKTKDVAE
+209 KFSETQCKTQDVAE

-232 QKILL
+232 EKILL

-254 QENILR
+254 QATNEAHQENILR
-260 LDKVYDSQSKTIHAV
+260 LDKVCDSQSKTIHAV
-275 DVIHE
+275 DVMHE

-289 KGLTKRKNE
+289 KGLTKRKNG

-307 VKSEFKGDIEL
+307 VKSEFKGDIEF

-332 KSIKDW
+332 ESIKDW
-338 LDDRSSPHRV
+338 LDDRSSRHRV

-371 KDERLSGSHFCQHDN
+371 TVGRLSGSHFCQHNN

-414 VEQLSRNLG
+414 LEQLSRNLG

-460 DESEYKGRNE
+460 DESEYQGRNE
-470 LLHVISNHFS
+470 LLHVISNHFP
-480 MLPVWIRILITTRP
+480 MLPVWMRILITTRP
-494 ERSITEVLRHLEPIE
+494 ERSIAEVLRHLEPIE

-522 TLFENQL
+522 TSFENQL
-529 SNKIGEEHKDVLL
+529 SNKIGEKHKDILL

-556 YFIVDFIQKN
+556 YYIVDFIQKN
-566 VSILTPDQLESVLP
+566 VSVLTPDQLESVLP

-592 RLENELCKELNADE
+592 RLENELCKELHADE

-616 TAAREPLPVEFIA
+616 AAAREPLPVEFIA

-636 KSLTAQRKVNKAISC
+636 KSLTAQRKRKVKKAISC

-681 QHDFAVDEKEGHIVL
+681 QHDFAVDEKEGHYVL

-737 DHDCADATRANSVTA
+737 YHDCADATGTNSVRV

-764 VYAKLEVKSTSATED
+764 VYAKLKVKSTFATED
-779 LLSLHSQNCSLLSH
+779 LLSLQSQSCSLLSV
-793 ERDFVVTS
+793 EREFVVTS

-806 KKHSYI
+806 KKHFYI

-834 SAAVI
+834 LAAVI
-839 LESSMPQI
+839 LESSTPKI
-847 AYMKYLDT
+847 PYMKHFKN
-855 EEQKGAD
+855 ED
-862 QARFECSDKIVCFDV
+862 QRRTDKARFYCSDKIVCFDV
-877 SPEMDF
+877 SPEMDYL
-883 IVCECRDGNIHLW
+883 ICECRDGTICLW
-896 SLQTGNKIWVR
+896 SLLTGNKIWVR
-907 PTLTKKEFYSGYPDN
+907 PTLTKKEFYSGYPDDS
-922 TAYRRVGNNSLS
+922 AYRVVGNNSLS
-934 YYRSVTFHPNGKSVL
+934 YYRSVTFHPNGESVL
-949 AGTLQFLYTL
+949 AGTLQFVYTL
-959 GGERKDLFPN
+959 DGDRKDLFP
-969 SKCIF
+969 SSDCIF

-982 KKEILT
+982 KKEVLT
-988 DCPNKPKEVALWN
+988 DRPNKPKEVALWN
-1001 MVNGEKLLIIAADQ
+1001 IVNGENVLNIVADEDIAT
-1015 EIAAFTIS
+1015 FTIS

-1028 LAFSHVTGEVILLD
+1028 VALSQVTFEIVIFD
-1042 RVNKSSQ
+1042 RVNESVQ
-1049 MILRTTL
+1049 RILRTES
-1056 VDCGLMHF
+1056 VVCGLMHF
-1064 TSDKN
+1064 TPDTEN
-1069 TLVCGFLGFTFEEH
+1069 TLVCGFLGFTVEYEC
-1083 SGSYKGVFYG
+1083 GAYKRLFCDR
-1093 PPRFIS
+1093 PQFL
-1099 ITVNS
+1099 TVNS
-1104 DPDLEPLQ
+1104 DLVFDSVQPEA
-1112 FQTFRFWPYNL
+1112 FRLWPYVS
-1123 SGTLDLW
+1123 SGTSDWESGYWEL
-1130 DDFIKQTMTFSWAR
+1130 TMQDYWVHRVMPSKF
-1144 NVQVIPKHCLHAGS
+1144 LYAGA
-1158 YIKLNDE
+1158 YIRLNNE

-1177 TMINTVHGMVFGSI
+1177 AMVNTEEVFRLQNG
-1191 EGRDVKQIAFSLE
+1191 GVVVKIAFSLE
-1204 GDAIYSVVPVPERE
+1204 GDAIYSITSESE
-1218 VKVTVLRMSSRDL
+1218 SLHHNLTLTVFRMSNNELLS
-1231 VNTRVFLDSVSIF
+1231 TKIFPGPISIF
-1244 PTRDGIVLL
+1244 PTRDGVMLR

-1293 YSVSFYELSEDL
+1293 YSVPFYELSEDL
-1305 QNEGSDNS
+1305 ENEGSDNS

-1384 LEKVKLSLRK
+1384 FENVKLSLRK

-1407 DSIIESHL
+1407 DCIIESHL

-1443 GETLHVFLGEQHDIV
+1443 GETLHVFHGQQNDIV

-1482 RTGDLLSI
+1482 RTGDLLSV
-1490 LDIGERSFCLGACL
+1490 LDIGEQPFCLGACL
-1504 FQPLV
+1504 YQPLV
-1509 AIGLSG
+1509 AIGLSQ

-1525 PKETERNARLVY
+1525 PKETK
-1537 FISFLVITLDYLYS
+1537 
-1551 EAPKTNPRC
+1551 KTASLSHQTPVN
-1560 AINCKMPSYK
+1560 